1 MNDEQTSAQIK
12 RIWTYGLILVSVVAL
27 VVVVVGLLLPES
39 DPDLTTAPTTTSSEE
54 TDPAVPEQPVVV
66 EEPVDLNAAIPGCDV
81 VEQPD
86 EERYSAF
93 SSFTTADPSYDNPK
107 FPWFNGPK
115 ATEMSNAVAD
125 RLPAGAE
132 IEFASPEQSL
142 IFQPITDYGE
152 SIPDPPD
159 SSTYANGSVVNGN
172 AKGGLF
178 VNVALTSRPIPP
190 CVAGT
195 LDERRTLPDGVVVDV
210 QDTWRESDGVRTL
223 IRSAR
228 AYVPDGSRIGA
239 QANDAS
245 GALQDEHSGKV
256 PVSIDDLVRI
266 VADPR
271 LRVSTVAAPGTP
283 PPSPGCRGDSF
294 DESGPA
300 VSRAQ
305 ARTLDAVLASIDL
318 GGPTLP
324 PLQLGRSSE
333 ALLCTGIA
341 NVTPAAGLEVSIIGG
356 QELPVEERPVQ
367 GGGSQKTLR
376 TLADGTVVQTNV
388 SSSGGR
394 SMDNPDQY
402 ISEAINSV
410 VVTRPAGTRIS
421 VSSTAPSP
429 NEALPLPQLESIALT
444 PGLEL

>member
-1 MNDEQTSAQIK
+1 MDDEQTSARTQ

-27 VVVVVGLLLPES
+27 VVVVAGLLLPQS
-39 DPDLTTAPTTTSSEE
+39 DPELTTAPTTTSSEGA
-54 TDPAVPEQPVVV
+54 DPAVPEQPDIV
-66 EEPVDLNAAIPGCDV
+66 EEPVDLTAPIPGCDV

-86 EERYSAF
+86 EATYTAF
-93 SSFTTADPSYDNPK
+93 SSLTTDDPSYDNPK

-115 ATEMSNAVAD
+115 ATEMSNAVAEL
-125 RLPAGAE
+125 LPAGAE
-132 IEFASPEQSL
+132 IEFASPERSL
-142 IFQPITDYGE
+142 VFRPIMDYGE
-152 SIPDPPD
+152 PTPDTPD
-159 SSTYANGSVVNGN
+159 SSTYANGSVVNGD
-172 AKGGLF
+172 ARGGLF
-178 VNVALTSRPIPP
+178 VSVAQSTRPIPS
-190 CVAGT
+190 CVAGD
-195 LDERRTLPDGVVVDV
+195 LDERRTLSDGVVVDV
-210 QDTWRESDGVRTL
+210 QDTWRETDGVRSL

-239 QANDAS
+239 QANDAF
-245 GALQDEHSGKV
+245 GAQQDQHSGKV

-283 PPSPGCRGDSF
+283 PPSQGCRGGSF
-294 DESGPA
+294 DDSGLA

-318 GGPTLP
+318 GGPKLP
-324 PLQLGRSSE
+324 PLQLGEYSQ

-341 NVTPAAGLEVSIIGG
+341 TVTPTAGLEVSITGG
-356 QELPVEERPVQ
+356 QPLPVEQRPVQ

-376 TLADGTVVQTNV
+376 TLPDGTVVQTDV
-388 SSSGGR
+388 TFSGGR
-394 SMDNPDQY
+394 SMGNSDEY

-410 VVTRPAGTRIS
+410 VVTRPTGTQVS
-421 VSSTAPSP
+421 VSSTASSP
-429 NEALPLPQLESIALT
+429 TDALPLPQLESIALT